1 MILLGLVVV
10 LVYVKASLKLQGKV
24 MVNGGSVLYT
34 NIIDGA
40 ARIVDISAKIHK
52 IEIKKRM
59 KHRQEWIQKKLE
71 KMSFSVGE
79 VKKKHVRPCGCC
91 TFD

>member
-1 MILLGLVVV
+1 MILLGLEVV

-34 NIIDGA
+34 NIDGA

-52 IEIKKRM
+52 IEIKKNKAQRNGS
-59 KHRQEWIQKKLE
+59 KKSWENEFQCRGSQEETRSALWML
-71 KMSFSVGE
+71 
-79 VKKKHVRPCGCC
+79 HV
-91 TFD
+91 

>member
-1 MILLGLVVV
+1 MILLGLEVV

-52 IEIKKRM
+52 IEIKK
-59 KHRQEWIQKKLE
+59 E
-71 KMSFSVGE
+71 
-79 VKKKHVRPCGCC
+79 
-91 TFD
+91 

>member
-1 MILLGLVVV
+1 MILLGLEVV
-10 LVYVKASLKLQGKV
+10 LIYVKASLKLQGKV

-52 IEIKKRM
+52 IEIKKNKKQRNGS
-59 KHRQEWIQKKLE
+59 KKSFGEFQCRESQEVTRSALWML
-71 KMSFSVGE
+71 
-79 VKKKHVRPCGCC
+79 HV
-91 TFD
+91 

>member
-1 MILLGLVVV
+1 MSLLGLEVV

-40 ARIVDISAKIHK
+40 ARIVDISAKIHN
-52 IEIKKRM
+52 IEIKK
-59 KHRQEWIQKKLE
+59 E
-71 KMSFSVGE
+71 
-79 VKKKHVRPCGCC
+79 
-91 TFD
+91 

>member
-1 MILLGLVVV
+1 MILIGLEVV

-52 IEIKKRM
+52 IEIKKTKAQRNGS
-59 KHRQEWIQKKLE
+59 KKSW
-71 KMSFSVGE
+71 KMSFSVRE
-79 VKKKHVRPCGCC
+79 VKKKHVQPCGCC